1 MHHIYQKCT
10 KLPEMPKMSLE
21 RAYCVR
27 DANGQP
33 RRDGS
38 QRCRLQHAGA
48 ERRTI
53 ALYRPRAARSHRPRS
68 KRFPFG
74 PTVVLRGNVRKATAQ
89 KPTRRNASS
98 NSPAAYRFACHH
110 RPMSGRISQFR
121 RVMNS
126 TRLPSRETASF
137 DAIKQFELRVVGR
150 RCTMRRSMSPRKT
163 GTKWRRGR
171 ATTAGRKTMTMG
183 ATPSAMLIIYIRPDG
198 CSGMSIA

>member
-21 RAYCVR
+21 RAYRVR

-38 QRCRLQHAGA
+38 QSRRLQHAGA

-74 PTVVLRGNVRKATAQ
+74 PSVVLRLVLRDLPGLRGDEPAGTIIYQKKHFAWAGGRLCKHFDTAGNYYGPSGASSSASHKGADFPCLGPPLPSPFARLHLQ
-89 KPTRRNASS
+89 PRNAGQE
-98 NSPAAYRFACHH
+98 R
-110 RPMSGRISQFR
+110 
-121 RVMNS
+121 
-126 TRLPSRETASF
+126 
-137 DAIKQFELRVVGR
+137 
-150 RCTMRRSMSPRKT
+150 
-163 GTKWRRGR
+163 
-171 ATTAGRKTMTMG
+171 
-183 ATPSAMLIIYIRPDG
+183 
-198 CSGMSIA
+198 